1 VADIETSVKGT
12 ATTATPQIPLTDV
25 RLEREDLAAV
35 EETLRSGWLTM
46 GPKTEAFESAFA
58 DYLGCRYA
66 VAVSSCTAALHLAY
80 LSAGVGPGDE
90 VIVPSF
96 TFAAT
101 ASAVVSC
108 GATPIFAD
116 IVGPLDLSLDP
127 ADAEARITPR
137 TRAIAVVHF
146 AGYSAAVDRLVALCE
161 ERGLALIEDTAHG
174 PGGTLDGRH
183 LGTWGL
189 AGAFSLFSNKILSV
203 GEGGLLTTDDEA
215 VAASARS
222 RRSHAMS
229 SGTWARHS
237 GSTDS
242 YDVWGL
248 GFNYR
253 LDDVRSTLGLS
264 LLRRIDRD
272 IARRRELIRRYRMLL
287 TQIDGVLLPFTDDA
301 VDHASGYVMPILVE
315 DIDRRDSFQR
325 ALRERHGVQTSVF
338 YPAVHEFTAYRA
350 LFPDVSLPR
359 TEHAARAEVTIPL
372 YPHMTQEDQDRVVAA
387 IAAEI

>member
-1 VADIETSVKGT
+1 MTGA
-12 ATTATPQIPLTDV
+12 PQVPLTDV
-25 RLEREDLAAV
+25 RLQPEDLLAV

-46 GPKTEAFESAFA
+46 GPKTETFEAAFA
-58 DYLGCRYA
+58 EYLGCRYA
-66 VAVSSCTAALHLAY
+66 VAVSSCTAALHLSY

-101 ASAVVSC
+101 ASTVIAC
-108 GATPIFAD
+108 GATPVFAD
-116 IVGPLDLSLDP
+116 IIGPHDLSLDP
-127 ADAEARITPR
+127 DDVAARITPR

-146 AGYSAAVDRLVALCE
+146 AGYPAAVDRLVALCE
-161 ERGLALIEDTAHG
+161 ERGLALIEDSAHG

-183 LGTWGL
+183 LGTWGM

-215 VAASARS
+215 VARNARS

-242 YDVWGL
+242 YDVSDL
-248 GFNYR
+248 GYNYR
-253 LDDVRSTLGLS
+253 LDDMHSALALS
-264 LLRRIDRD
+264 LLRRVDTD
-272 IARRRELIRRYRMLL
+272 VARRRELVRRYRSLL
-287 TQIDGVLLPFTDDA
+287 GEIDGVLLPFTDEA
-301 VDHASGYVMPILVE
+301 VEHASGYVMPILVE
-315 DIDRRDSFQR
+315 DVNRRDSFQR

-350 LFPDVSLPR
+350 RFPDLSLPR

-372 YPHMTQEDQDRVVAA
+372 YPHMTHAEQDRVVAA
-387 IAAEI
+387 IEAEI